1 MHSSDGVRGKLD
13 GLCVNECILD
23 ENDQNLLTGDGRI
36 SASPASIGRPL
47 RISKQR
53 CPRTSSRGVMPIKG
67 ALGLKAARACPM
79 KLVVEDLSPV
89 AKKTR

>member
-1 MHSSDGVRGKLD
+1 
-13 GLCVNECILD
+13 
-23 ENDQNLLTGDGRI
+23 
-36 SASPASIGRPL
+36 
-47 RISKQR
+47 
-53 CPRTSSRGVMPIKG
+53 MPIKG